1 MNTVFNCY
9 KNETTENP
17 NLSNFYINI
26 TTNSW
31 ENCIINCKTCFDSSN
46 FNSMNCLSCNIEN
59 EYFPIEGTLN
69 CSKKNKKIP
78 YYYFSEK
85 FQKFKNCEEGYLFC
99 DSNSEEYL
107 EDEYY
112 NEIFNEKE
120 NYPCVPGYYF
130 SQSKCNKIPENKY
143 FNKENNKL
151 EDCHF
156 SCLTCFGSEE
166 NECITCNKIVLNLNE
181 IRMKYGDTFALKIY
195 YEYLNNLKNK
205 KENISN
211 DSGSESLNSNSG
223 SESVNS
229 NFERE
234 SVNSNSEY
242 ESVNSNSGREI
253 VNSNSGS
260 SSESE
265 NVNNNS
271 ESENNNNSSG
281 SENINSNSENE
292 NVNSNLESENVNS
305 SSESE
310 NNNNSSGSENI
321 NSNSESENV
330 NSNSES
336 ENINSSSGSEN
347 INSNS
352 ENENVNSNSESENI
366 NNS

>member
-1 MNTVFNCY
+1 MNFFVYFSIFMVAYIVCNLFNYYESVKSINCTKEIENCLDCELLNGIKICHKCKNNYYVKIEFPIDSCQNCYESCLECYKEGNEYYHNCKKCKNGYYKLNGTNNCYEYNVNKNIFLKNYYLENNLIIKCIKNCSQCDNLNECSECNDKYFLYNKKCLTIDQLPINTYIDYDNKIAYDCYESCEKCENNGNSLNHNCTLCKNKYYIFRNKEMNTVFNCY

-31 ENCIINCKTCFDSSN
+31 ENCSINCKTCFDSSN

-59 EYFPIEGTLN
+59 GYFPIEGTLN

-156 SCLTCFGSEE
+156 S
-166 NECITCNKIVLNLNE
+166 
-181 IRMKYGDTFALKIY
+181 
-195 YEYLNNLKNK
+195 
-205 KENISN
+205 
-211 DSGSESLNSNSG
+211 
-223 SESVNS
+223 
-229 NFERE
+229 
-234 SVNSNSEY
+234 
-242 ESVNSNSGREI
+242 
-253 VNSNSGS
+253 
-260 SSESE
+260 
-265 NVNNNS
+265 
-271 ESENNNNSSG
+271 
-281 SENINSNSENE
+281 
-292 NVNSNLESENVNS
+292 
-305 SSESE
+305 
-310 NNNNSSGSENI
+310 
-321 NSNSESENV
+321 
-330 NSNSES
+330 
-336 ENINSSSGSEN
+336 
-347 INSNS
+347 
-352 ENENVNSNSESENI
+352 
-366 NNS
+366 